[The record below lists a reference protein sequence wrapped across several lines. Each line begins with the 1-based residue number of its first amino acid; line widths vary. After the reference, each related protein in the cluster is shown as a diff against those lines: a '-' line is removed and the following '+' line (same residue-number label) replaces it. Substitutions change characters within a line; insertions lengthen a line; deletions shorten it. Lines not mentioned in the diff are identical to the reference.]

1 MQKLFTSESVTSG
14 HPDKLAD
21 QISDLV
27 LDAHLAIDPNSKV
40 ACEVAITPN
49 RVLVFGEITSKAE
62 VDIKNIVRNK
72 IKEVGYTK
80 DFSKFNDEDVEIILD
95 IGMQSPDIAMGVEK
109 EDQGAGDQGIVF
121 GYASN
126 ETKNF
131 MPLSIELAHKLAKRL
146 EAVRKEG
153 LIQGLRPDG
162 KTQVTVEYCNNDI
175 HKIKR
180 IHTVVLS
187 TQHSSYWNDKQ
198 DLLRK
203 EVIQHV
209 IKPIVPSNLIDDNII
224 YHINETGK
232 FEIGGPEGDS
242 GLTGRKLIVDSYG
255 GYARHGGGAFSGKD
269 ASKVDRSGAYMA
281 RYIAKN
287 VVAAGLA
294 SKFEIQIGYAIG
306 KSKPVSVFIETF
318 GTNKVDEK
326 DILEAIL
333 NTFDLTPKA
342 IIKTLNLT
350 DPIYNNTSVYGH
362 FGKSADLFPWEKTDK
377 IAIFKKLV

>member
-27 LDAHLAIDPNSKV
+27 LDAHLEIDPNSKV

-49 RVLVFGEITSKAE
+49 RVLVFGEITSNAS
-62 VDIKNIVRNK
+62 VDVESIVRNK
-72 IKEVGYTK
+72 IREVGYTK
-80 DFSKFNDEDVEIILD
+80 DFSKFNDEDVEVVLD
-95 IGMQSPDIAMGVEK
+95 IGMQSPDIALGVLK

-121 GYASN
+121 GFAAN

-146 EAVRKEG
+146 EVVRKEG
-153 LIQGLRPDG
+153 IIKGLRPDG
-162 KTQVTVEYCNNDI
+162 KTQVTVEYCKEDLNI
-175 HKIKR
+175 VKR

-187 TQHSSYWNDKQ
+187 TQHSSFWNDKQ
-198 DLLRK
+198 DLLK
-203 EVIQHV
+203 LEVIKHV
-209 IKPIVPSNLIDDNII
+209 IKPILPINLVDENLI

-255 GYARHGGGAFSGKD
+255 GYSRHGGGAFSGKD

-294 SKFEIQIGYAIG
+294 DKFEIQIGYAIG

-318 GTNKVDEK
+318 GTNKVDDEV
-326 DILEAIL
+326 IL
-333 NTFDLTPKA
+333 NAVLTTFDLRPKE

-350 DPIYNNTSVYGH
+350 APIYKNTSVYGH
-362 FGKSADLFPWEKTDK
+362 FGKSDNLFPWEKTDK
-377 IAIFKKLV
+377 IAILNKVR